1 MMIQSWPFY
10 DEDDDE
16 NTKDNFD
23 KNFPVENQN
32 WYHWD
37 DQDVENGGLSE
48 NKKSGSCCCRK
59 DKPAHLIFV
68 KVDQNN
74 YKYWAS
80 NVV

>member
-48 NKKSGSCCCRK
+48 N
-59 DKPAHLIFV
+59 
-68 KVDQNN
+68 
-74 YKYWAS
+74 
-80 NVV
+80 

>member
-48 NKKSGSCCCRK
+48 NKK
-59 DKPAHLIFV
+59 AHLIFV

-74 YKYWAS
+74 YKYWAILAMLS
-80 NVV
+80 SAEL

>member
-48 NKKSGSCCCRK
+48 NKKVGAAAAEKTSL
-59 DKPAHLIFV
+59 LIAYLS
-68 KVDQNN
+68 KSTKITTNTEQ
-74 YKYWAS
+74 Y
-80 NVV
+80 